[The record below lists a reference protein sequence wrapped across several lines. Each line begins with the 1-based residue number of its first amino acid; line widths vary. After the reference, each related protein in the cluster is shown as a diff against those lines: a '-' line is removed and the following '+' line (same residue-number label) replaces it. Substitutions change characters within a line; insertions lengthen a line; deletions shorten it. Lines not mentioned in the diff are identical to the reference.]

1 MAPETD
7 SVPGSVLCHPRPLTS
22 IACHAPHPPHPPTLD
37 SIPEGPHT
45 TAMNSPTAGF
55 LALATLALPMWAGE
69 PRSLFDGKTLRGW
82 EGDPKI
88 WSVQDG
94 AITAGRVDQRAQ
106 RNEFLASTRSYTNF
120 VLRLQ
125 FKIEGTEGF
134 VNSGVQIRSERIP
147 NHHEMVGYQAD
158 IGEGWYGALYDE
170 SRRNTILAK
179 PDPETVKK
187 AVKPGQWNHYEIRA
201 DGNRVVLKIN
211 GIQTVDY
218 TEKDPKVVPHGKVAV
233 QIHGDGKTRV
243 QFKDISLEE
252 LP

>member
-1 MAPETD
+1 MDPQTPRMNPLKIRVVAMA
-7 SVPGSVLCHPRPLTS
+7 L
-22 IACHAPHPPHPPTLD
+22 
-37 SIPEGPHT
+37 
-45 TAMNSPTAGF
+45 
-55 LALATLALPMWAGE
+55 LALPMWAGE
-69 PRSLFDGKTLRGW
+69 AQSIFDGKTLQGW

-88 WSVQDG
+88 WSVQEG
-94 AITAGRVDQRAQ
+94 AITAGSVDQRAL
-106 RNEFLASTRSYTNF
+106 RNEFLATTRSYTNF

-147 NHHEMVGYQAD
+147 NHHEMIGYQAD

-179 PDPETVKK
+179 PDPETVRK
-187 AVKPGQWNHYEIRA
+187 AVKTAQWNHYEIRA
-201 DGNRVVLKIN
+201 NGSRVILKIN

-218 TEKDPKVVPHGKVAV
+218 TEKDPKVMPHGKLAV

-243 QFKDISLEE
+243 QFKDLSIEE

>member
-1 MAPETD
+1 MAPVTD
-7 SVPGSVLCHPRPLTS
+7 SVPGSALCHPRPLTS

-187 AVKPGQWNHYEIRA
+187 AVKPGQWNEYEIRA

>member
-1 MAPETD
+1 MDPQTRHMNLLKFR
-7 SVPGSVLCHPRPLTS
+7 VV
-22 IACHAPHPPHPPTLD
+22 
-37 SIPEGPHT
+37 
-45 TAMNSPTAGF
+45 AMG
-55 LALATLALPMWAGE
+55 LLALPMWAGE
-69 PRSLFDGKTLRGW
+69 AKSLFDGKTLQGW

-88 WSVQDG
+88 WSVQEG
-94 AITAGRVDQRAQ
+94 AITAGSVDQRAL
-106 RNEFLASTRSYTNF
+106 RNEFLATTRSYTNF

-179 PDPETVKK
+179 PDPETVRK
-187 AVKPGQWNHYEIRA
+187 AVKTAQWNHYEIRA
-201 DGNRVVLKIN
+201 TGNRVILKIN

-218 TEKDPKVVPHGKVAV
+218 TEKDPKVVPHGKLAV

-243 QFKDISLEE
+243 QFKDLSIEE

>member
-1 MAPETD
+1 MAPVTD
-7 SVPGSVLCHPRPLTS
+7 SVPGSALCPPRAITS
-22 IACHAPHPPHPPTLD
+22 IARHAPHPPHPPTLD

-187 AVKPGQWNHYEIRA
+187 AVKPGQWNEYEIRA

>member
-1 MAPETD
+1 
-7 SVPGSVLCHPRPLTS
+7 
-22 IACHAPHPPHPPTLD
+22 
-37 SIPEGPHT
+37 
-45 TAMNSPTAGF
+45 MNSLRLLLIIP
-55 LALATLALPMWAGE
+55 ALLALPLQAGE
-69 PRSLFDGKTLRGW
+69 PKALFDGKSLAGW

-88 WSVQDG
+88 WSVQEG
-94 AITAGRVDQRAQ
+94 AITAGRVDERAK
-106 RNEFLASTRSYTNF
+106 RNEFLATTRGYTNF
-120 VLRLQ
+120 VLRLR

-134 VNSGVQIRSERIP
+134 VNSGVQIRSERVP

-179 PDPETVKK
+179 PDPEVVKK

-201 DGNRVVLKIN
+201 EGDRVVLKIN

-218 TEKDPKVVPHGKVAV
+218 TEKDPKVVPHGRIAV

-243 QFKDISLEE
+243 QFKDITIEE

>member
-1 MAPETD
+1 MHSPK
-7 SVPGSVLCHPRPLTS
+7 SFLLVL
-22 IACHAPHPPHPPTLD
+22 AA
-37 SIPEGPHT
+37 
-45 TAMNSPTAGF
+45 A
-55 LALATLALPMWAGE
+55 ALPMWAAG
-69 PRSLFDGKTLRGW
+69 PKSLFNGKTLDGW
-82 EGDPKI
+82 EGDPRI

-94 AITAGRVDQRAQ
+94 AITAGRIDERVK
-106 RNEFLASTRSYTNF
+106 RNEFLATTRGYTNF
-120 VLRLQ
+120 VLRLR

-147 NHHEMVGYQAD
+147 NHHEMIGYQAD

-187 AVKPGQWNHYEIRA
+187 AVKPGQWNDYEIRA
-201 DGNRVVLKIN
+201 EGNRVVLKIN

-218 TEKDPKVVPHGKVAV
+218 TEKDPKIIQHGKLAV

-243 QFKDISLEE
+243 QFKDIAVEE

>member
-1 MAPETD
+1 MSAVET
-7 SVPGSVLCHPRPLTS
+7 SLS
-22 IACHAPHPPHPPTLD
+22 AALD
-37 SIPEGPHT
+37 SPKLDPQTPNMNLLMIRLL
-45 TAMNSPTAGF
+45 AMV
-55 LALATLALPMWAGE
+55 ALAMPMWASE
-69 PRSLFDGKTLRGW
+69 AKSLFDGKTLHGW
-82 EGDPKI
+82 EGDSKI
-88 WSVQDG
+88 WSVQEG
-94 AITAGRVDQRAQ
+94 AITAGSVDQRAR
-106 RNEFLASTRSYTNF
+106 RNEFLATTRSYTNF

-147 NHHEMVGYQAD
+147 NHHEMIGYQAD
-158 IGEGWYGALYDE
+158 IGEGWYGTLYDE

-179 PDPETVKK
+179 PDPETVQK

-201 DGNRVVLKIN
+201 TGNRVILKIN

-218 TEKDPKVVPHGKVAV
+218 TEKDPKVVPHGKLAV

-243 QFKDISLEE
+243 QFKDLSIEE

>member
-1 MAPETD
+1 MAPVTD
-7 SVPGSVLCHPRPLTS
+7 SLPGSALCPPRAYHLDRLP
-22 IACHAPHPPHPPTLD
+22 CAPSPHPPTLD

-187 AVKPGQWNHYEIRA
+187 AVKPGQWNEYEIRA